1 MIPLLS
7 KNHNWCFSLK
17 SLLVLFFICS
27 VLSSSAQKNSFQ
39 LNKNKKNKIVRT
51 GTFFGVQTGRFW
63 VGEIGVERQSKQ
75 LKIKK
80 PNTQAFF
87 FALNYDLDN
96 AVIGSDIGY
105 WFKTSN
111 LGFSYGVKGVLK
123 SDFSHFKYGFAPTIG
138 YKVLQ
143 LHVNTG
149 YQFLLPN
156 RRAESFNLNYLFLS
170 VKFLLVNDI
179 DIKKKSKKK

>member
-1 MIPLLS
+1 MKKYL
-7 KNHNWCFSLK
+7 
-17 SLLVLFFICS
+17 SLLFIALVFVS
-27 VLSSSAQKNSFQ
+27 FSQKSSFNF
-39 LNKNKKNKIVRT
+39 KKRGKIVRS

-63 VGEIGVERQSKQ
+63 VGEIGIERQSKQ
-75 LKIKK
+75 VKIKK
-80 PNTQAFF
+80 PNTHALFF
-87 FALNYDLDN
+87 SLNYDLDN
-96 AVIGSDIGY
+96 AVLGSDIGY

-111 LGFSYGVKGVLK
+111 LGFSYGVKGLVK
-123 SDFSHFKYGFAPTIG
+123 SDFSSFKYGFAPSIG

-156 RRAESFNLNYLFLS
+156 RRSDGFDVNYLFLS

-179 DIKKKSKKK
+179 DIKKKRKKK

>member
-1 MIPLLS
+1 MS
-7 KNHNWCFSLK
+7 K
-17 SLLVLFFICS
+17 SLFFCFFFLVFSIG
-27 VLSSSAQKNSFQ
+27 AQKKPFDFGS
-39 LNKNKKNKIVRT
+39 KKKSRVVRS

-63 VGEIGVERQSKQ
+63 VGEIGIERQSKQ

-80 PNTQAFF
+80 PNTQALF

-96 AVIGSDIGY
+96 RVIGSDIGY

-111 LGFSYGVKGVLK
+111 LGFSYGLKGVIK
-123 SDFSHFKYGFAPTIG
+123 SDFSSFKYGFAPTIG

-143 LHVNTG
+143 LHVTTG

-156 RRAESFNLNYLFLS
+156 RRSSAFDLNYLFLS
-170 VKFLLVNDI
+170 VKFLLVNDL
-179 DIKKKSKKK
+179 DIKKRRKKN

>member
-1 MIPLLS
+1 MKKLIFLFALLTSLPCFTQKSPLEWS
-7 KNHNWCFSLK
+7 
-17 SLLVLFFICS
+17 
-27 VLSSSAQKNSFQ
+27 
-39 LNKNKKNKIVRT
+39 KNKKGRIVRS
-51 GTFFGVQTGRFW
+51 GTFFGVQTGKFW

-80 PNTQAFF
+80 PNTQALF
-87 FALNYDLDN
+87 FALNYDIDN

-111 LGFSYGVKGVLK
+111 LGFSYGLKGVLK
-123 SDFSHFKYGFAPTIG
+123 SDFSSFKYGFAPTIG

-149 YQFLLPN
+149 YHFLIPN
-156 RRAESFNLNYLFLS
+156 RRTDTFDLNYLFLS
-170 VKFLLVNDI
+170 VRFLLVNDLEV
-179 DIKKKSKKK
+179 KRKRKNK

>member
-1 MIPLLS
+1 MKKLILFCCL
-7 KNHNWCFSLK
+7 F
-17 SLLVLFFICS
+17 LVYS
-27 VLSSSAQKNSFQ
+27 THAQRSPFEF
-39 LNKNKKNKIVRT
+39 NKKKSNRIVRS
-51 GTFFGVQTGRFW
+51 GTFFGVQTGRYW
-63 VGEIGVERQSKQ
+63 VGEIGIERQSKQ

-80 PNTQAFF
+80 PNTQALF

-111 LGFSYGVKGVLK
+111 LGFSYGVKGILK
-123 SDFSHFKYGFAPTIG
+123 SDFSSFKYGLSPTIG

-143 LHVNTG
+143 LHVTTG

-156 RRAESFNLNYLFLS
+156 RRSDAFDLNYLFLS
-170 VKFLLVNDI
+170 VKFLLVNDL
-179 DIKKKSKKK
+179 DVKKKRKKK

>member
-1 MIPLLS
+1 MKKIL
-7 KNHNWCFSLK
+7 CFIFT
-17 SLLVLFFICS
+17 LLVFI
-27 VLSSSAQKNSFQ
+27 SSAQKGVFQ
-39 LNKNKKNKIVRT
+39 FNKKNKIVRS
-51 GTFFGVQTGRFW
+51 GTFIGVQTGRYW
-63 VGEIGVERQSKQ
+63 VGEVGVERQSKQ

-96 AVIGSDIGY
+96 AVLGSDFGY

-111 LGFSYGVKGVLK
+111 LGFSYGIKGIVK
-123 SDFSHFKYGFAPTIG
+123 SDFYTFKYGFAPTIG
-138 YKVLQ
+138 FKVLQ

-156 RRAESFNLNYLFLS
+156 RRTDGFDVNYLFLS

-179 DIKKKSKKK
+179 DVKRKK

>member
-1 MIPLLS
+1 MYEKVDFSFRFTDYAPL
-7 KNHNWCFSLK
+7 FYTK
-17 SLLVLFFICS
+17 SPLEWS
-27 VLSSSAQKNSFQ
+27 
-39 LNKNKKNKIVRT
+39 KNKKGRIVRS
-51 GTFFGVQTGRFW
+51 GTFGVQTGKFW

-80 PNTQAFF
+80 PNTQALF

-111 LGFSYGVKGVLK
+111 LGFSYGLKGVLK
-123 SDFSHFKYGFAPTIG
+123 SDFSSFKYGFAPTIG

-149 YQFLLPN
+149 YHFLIPN
-156 RRAESFNLNYLFLS
+156 RRTDTFDLNYLFLS
-170 VKFLLVNDI
+170 VKFLLVNDLEVKRKR
-179 DIKKKSKKK
+179 KKK

>member
-1 MIPLLS
+1 MIPLLTNS
-7 KNHNWCFSLK
+7 FFMKKFI
-17 SLLVLFFICS
+17 LFFCLFS
-27 VLSSSAQKNSFQ
+27 AYSTLAQKSPFEFNR
-39 LNKNKKNKIVRT
+39 KKKSHIVRS
-51 GTFFGVQTGRFW
+51 GTFFGVQTGRYW

-80 PNTQAFF
+80 PNTQALF

-123 SDFSHFKYGFAPTIG
+123 SDFSSFKYGFAPTIG

-143 LHVNTG
+143 LHVTTG

-156 RRAESFNLNYLFLS
+156 RRSDAFDLNYLFLS
-170 VKFLLVNDI
+170 VKFLLVNDL
-179 DIKKKSKKK
+179 DVNRKRKKK

>member
-1 MIPLLS
+1 MRWFVLLFALLTVHS
-7 KNHNWCFSLK
+7 WFAQK
-17 SLLVLFFICS
+17 SLLELG
-27 VLSSSAQKNSFQ
+27 KNR
-39 LNKNKKNKIVRT
+39 KGRIVRS
-51 GTFFGVQTGRFW
+51 GTFFGVQTGKFW
-63 VGEIGVERQSKQ
+63 VGEIGIERQSKQ

-80 PNTQAFF
+80 PNTHALF

-96 AVIGSDIGY
+96 SVIGSDVGY

-123 SDFSHFKYGFAPTIG
+123 SDFSTLKYGIAPTIG

-149 YQFLLPN
+149 YHFLVPN
-156 RRAESFNLNYLFLS
+156 RRSETFDLNYLFLS
-170 VKFLLVNDI
+170 VKFLLVNDLEI
-179 DIKKKSKKK
+179 KRKRKKK